1 MDGGT
6 MMVYLDPDPIAE
18 VRHNRELLLEK
29 YGGID
34 GLHEHM
40 DEERPKLEIL
50 GWKFVSVE
58 EVCAKKR
65 DETAPVI

>member
-1 MDGGT
+1 
-6 MMVYLDPDPIAE
+6 MM
-18 VRHNRELLLEK
+18 LLEK

-40 DEERPKLEIL
+40 EEERPKLENL

-58 EVCAKKR
+58 EILAKKY
-65 DETAPVI
+65 E

>member
-1 MDGGT
+1 MI
-6 MMVYLDPDPIAE
+6 MVNIDSDPVAE
-18 VRHNRELLLEK
+18 VRRNRTMLLEK

-40 DEERPKLEIL
+40 EEERPKLEKL

-58 EVCAKKR
+58 EVLAKKY
-65 DETAPVI
+65 ESVASKV